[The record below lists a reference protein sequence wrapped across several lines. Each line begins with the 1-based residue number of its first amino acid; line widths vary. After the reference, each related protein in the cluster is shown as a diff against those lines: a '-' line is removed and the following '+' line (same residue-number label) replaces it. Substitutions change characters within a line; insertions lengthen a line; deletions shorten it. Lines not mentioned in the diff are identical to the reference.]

1 MNLNN
6 SPEVIDKP
14 KTTGKKKRHLDPS
27 CAVSSRGGVE
37 SPPHSVLAL
46 FIFSCF
52 LLLATNT
59 AHAHV
64 GSKDVF
70 EQVSAGPYKLFI
82 TIRPPVVIPGVA
94 TVEVRATG
102 APIDTLQITPTPLT
116 GEAAGHPPTADK
128 LKRSDAD
135 PNFYTGGVWLMASG
149 SWQVRFAIEGPGGHQ
164 VTSIPVPAVALS
176 TLKMERSLGIPLAL
190 LGVFLVVS
198 MAGVVAAAIRE
209 SRLPP
214 GATPT
219 PSLRRR
225 GVIALVAS
233 LAVMAFIVYEGARWW
248 SVEAADYSEDIY
260 RPLSTQAKLSGSQLD
275 IVVQPYRTSYSAD
288 YSANDRSNSDFLP
301 DHNHLMH
308 LYAIRQP
315 QMDAVFH
322 LHPEL
327 VSKGDFRM
335 SLPSMPPGTY
345 KLYGDVVHANG
356 FPETLVA
363 TVEVPTGFTGNA
375 AGPDDAAA
383 APSPVSV
390 GQLGAS
396 YTLPD
401 GYTMAWDKPATLTA
415 STAYSLHFRL
425 LAPDGAPA
433 KDMQPYM
440 GMTGHAAFVKD
451 DGTVFAHTHP
461 EGSAAMAALDIANGS
476 MGAME
481 GMSTGPTPPA
491 VDFPYG
497 FPTPG
502 AYRIFIQMK
511 HGTTIETGVFDATV
525 Q

>member
-1 MNLNN
+1 M
-6 SPEVIDKP
+6 
-14 KTTGKKKRHLDPS
+14 KRLW
-27 CAVSSRGGVE
+27 
-37 SPPHSVLAL
+37 
-46 FIFSCF
+46 
-52 LLLATNT
+52 LLLLLGVAGVPS
-59 AHAHV
+59 AHAHL

-102 APIDTLQITPTPLT
+102 ASITSISITPTPLT
-116 GEAAGHPPTADK
+116 GEAASHPPTGDI

-135 PNFYTGGVWLMASG
+135 PEFYTGGVWLMASG
-149 SWQVRFAIEGPGGHQ
+149 SWQVRFAIDGQGGHQ
-164 VTSIPVPAVALS
+164 ITSIPVPAVALS
-176 TLKMERSLGIPLAL
+176 TLKMERSLGLPLAF
-190 LGVFLVVS
+190 LGLFLVVS
-198 MAGVVAAAIRE
+198 MAGVAAAAIRE

-225 GVIALVAS
+225 GFVALAVS
-233 LAVMAFIVYEGARWW
+233 LAVMVFIVYEGAHWW
-248 SVEAADYSEDIY
+248 KVEAADYSEDIY
-260 RPLSTQAKLSGSQLD
+260 HPLSTQAKLSGSQLD
-275 IVVQPYRTSYSAD
+275 LTVQPYRTSYSAE

-315 QMDAVFH
+315 EMDAVFH
-322 LHPEL
+322 LHPNL
-327 VSKGDFRM
+327 VSAGDFRM
-335 SLPSMPPGTY
+335 SLPAMPPGTY

-363 TVEVPTGFTGNA
+363 TVDLPAGFNGAPIGTDDASAAPTPVS
-375 AGPDDAAA
+375 AGP
-383 APSPVSV
+383 
-390 GQLGAS
+390 LGTS
-396 YTLPD
+396 YKLPD
-401 GYTMAWDKPATLTA
+401 GYRMVWDKPATLTA

-425 LAPDGAPA
+425 LGPDGKPA

-476 MGAME
+476 MGTME
-481 GMSTGPTPPA
+481 GMSSTGPTPQE

-497 FPTPG
+497 FPTAGP
-502 AYRIFIQMK
+502 YRVIIQMK
-511 HGTTIETGVFDATV
+511 HGGTIETGVFDAAV